1 MRKNPL
7 GINFKQ
13 KKGKSSERKAM
24 SKYRCHG
31 CGACFA
37 TKQELGGHLSKGV
50 ACAVG
55 SVITTPYTS
64 AHTTRIAVP
73 IAVPVVAVPVA
84 TTLPIGDDVATESAS
99 ATATITMP
107 AEPASINDLLQRPC
121 HDEAKH
127 CVVPATLPH
136 SREEES
142 DPSRAFKLHEVCQ

>member
-84 TTLPIGDDVATESAS
+84 TTESAS

-127 CVVPATLPH
+127 RVVPATLPH